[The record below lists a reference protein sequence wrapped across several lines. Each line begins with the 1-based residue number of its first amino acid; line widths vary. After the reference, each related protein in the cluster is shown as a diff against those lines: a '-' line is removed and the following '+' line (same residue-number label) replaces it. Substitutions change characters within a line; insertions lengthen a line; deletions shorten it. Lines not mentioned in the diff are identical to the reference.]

1 MAQTVAH
8 TIRIGLGL
16 ICLFM
21 GVVGALLPVLQGWI
35 FFALAGAF
43 FFPQHRWVHGA
54 LARAEQRIPR
64 FVAFLR
70 RFGVGEPSSL

>member
-1 MAQTVAH
+1 MAHPV
-8 TIRIGLGL
+8 RLGLGV
-16 ICLFM
+16 ICLIM
-21 GVVGALLPVLQGWI
+21 GVIGAVLPVLQGWI

-64 FVAFLR
+64 VVAFLR
-70 RFGVGEPSSL
+70 RRGVGSEAAIL